1 MIRSEFHFR
10 KKIISTEHHL
20 KITEALSKGDL
31 NRALEWLERNWV
43 ETTEQLAEWLIKI
56 RKIKDEFRDEKRNH
70 STAMMTS
77 RKNYTVVKRPDRIMS
92 GQSVLFH
99 VLDANATII
108 ILSNT
113 DAMSLD
119 EFAAEIG
126 ERISKI
132 SSRKLLA
139 RRFISRSLFG
149 K

>member
-1 MIRSEFHFR
+1 
-10 KKIISTEHHL
+10 
-20 KITEALSKGDL
+20 
-31 NRALEWLERNWV
+31 
-43 ETTEQLAEWLIKI
+43 
-56 RKIKDEFRDEKRNH
+56 
-70 STAMMTS
+70 MTS
-77 RKNYTVVKRPDRIMS
+77 RKNYTVVKRPGRIV
-92 GQSVLFH
+92 GEQSMLFH

-113 DAMSLD
+113 DAVDLD
-119 EFAAEIG
+119 QFAAEIG